1 MIRTT
6 LACIA
11 LAGLCAGCSKQAT
24 ATPEKA
30 SQAATPPAAAPA
42 AGDDP
47 PPEIEPSD
55 EPIVPAME
63 DDVSAGVASP
73 PPGPRSPGD
82 PPADDPEAEE
92 SEHGDYE

>member
-1 MIRTT
+1 MIRTS

-11 LAGLCAGCSKQAT
+11 LAGLLAGCSKQAT
-24 ATPEKA
+24 ATPEKTG
-30 SQAATPPAAAPA
+30 QAAVPPAVP
-42 AGDDP
+42 GDDP

-55 EPIVPAME
+55 EPVVPAME
-63 DDVSAGVASP
+63 NDESAGVK
-73 PPGPRSPGD
+73 D

>member
-11 LAGLCAGCSKQAT
+11 LAGLLAGCSKQAT
-24 ATPEKA
+24 AIPEKT
-30 SQAATPPAAAPA
+30 SQAATPSGAASAPP
-42 AGDDP
+42 DDS

-55 EPIVPAME
+55 DPVVPAME
-63 DDVSAGVASP
+63 NDESAGVK
-73 PPGPRSPGD
+73 D
-82 PPADDPEAEE
+82 PPADDPEAED

>member
-24 ATPEKA
+24 ATPEKS
-30 SQAATPPAAAPA
+30 SQAATSPAAASP
-42 AGDDP
+42 GDEP

-55 EPIVPAME
+55 EPVVPAME
-63 DDVSAGVASP
+63 NDESAGVK
-73 PPGPRSPGD
+73 D